1 MEDRAYLPLYL
12 PGRARQLSNR
22 LPAMRP
28 PQSLTSS
35 SRQNPPPAHVPI
47 RPQSEVIVIDSS
59 DDDDDDEIQLLP
71 VPPSGTLFKSGTKRP
86 RPGKKLSF
94 PTTARLFGTL
104 PPPPPLP
111 IFRTF
116 NPYCPNVRSNSEKS
130 DDPILLTESYLPT
143 PPSSA
148 LPTPPSSATPPAL
161 TYLLDT
167 TTPSELASLSIRPP
181 SPDFPCSYPLPPVPP
196 PSTASTSSTSGPRK
210 CAVVDVNGRGKGL
223 VLTRSVSRGEIIIAE
238 APFFQLSFPLEVYNV
253 YKTYRKLGPEKRELF
268 LSFPIGAGDDVL
280 VSRAR
285 TSVIPLEDHREDYE
299 TSSDADTDPCGL
311 FEHISRVN
319 HSCAPNA
326 VWTWNADEGLLYL
339 RAWKDLKNGT
349 EITCAYNDQICIESS
364 SLRRAYFEENFQ
376 FTCSCT
382 ACSRPTHHLKKS
394 DTRLARLREILS
406 LWDRRIGDLGRHPFL
421 KGQREEAIAIQ
432 EEAINI
438 LSEEKLFHHL
448 GEAYKDL
455 MEIHTLWGDI
465 GGSQS
470 AAEGWEKCLEGVLG
484 RGKAEIIVEQVFL
497 DPKKVTDWGLFS
509 EPAKGKRRK

>member
-1 MEDRAYLPLYL
+1 
-12 PGRARQLSNR
+12 
-22 LPAMRP
+22 MRP

-35 SRQNPPPAHVPI
+35 SRQNPPPALVPI

-116 NPYCPNVRSNSEKS
+116 NPYSPNVRSNSEKS

-148 LPTPPSSATPPAL
+148 TPPAI
-161 TYLLDT
+161 TSVLDT
-167 TTPSELASLSIRPP
+167 NTTPSELASLSVHTP
-181 SPDFPCSYPLPPVPP
+181 SPVFPCSFPLPPVPTL
-196 PSTASTSSTSGPRK
+196 SIASTSSSSVSSVSSRSSTSGPRK

-223 VLTRSVSRGEIIIAE
+223 VLTCSVSRGDIIIAE
-238 APFFQLSFPLEVYNV
+238 APFFQLSFPLEMDNV
-253 YKTYRKLGPEKRELF
+253 YPAYFKLDHEKRKLFR
-268 LSFPIGAGDDVL
+268 SFPIGAHEDHI

-394 DTRLARLREILS
+394 DTRLARLRQIFS
-406 LWDRRIGDLGRHPFL
+406 RWDQWIGDLGRTSFFHRSR
-421 KGQREEAIAIQ
+421 KSAIEIQ
-432 EEAINI
+432 EEAIDI
-438 LSEEKLFHHL
+438 LSKEGLYHSL
-448 GEAYKDL
+448 GDAYKDL
-455 MEIHTLWGDI
+455 LEIHTLWGDVE
-465 GGSQS
+465 GCQK
-470 AAEGWEKCLEGVLG
+470 AAEGYRKCLHGVLG
-484 RGKAEIIVEQVFL
+484 KEGAEQTVEVIFRN
-497 DPKKVTDWGLFS
+497 PEKMENWGSFCKTVS
-509 EPAKGKRRK
+509 IDSRCQN